1 MYPNNV
7 EQVNQ
12 GIAFTDSSLRCCD
25 LTRFEIKR
33 LCQYN
38 QLSVAKFALISDLNQ
53 YYIDDWNQLVR
64 KIGGFPLLVE
74 FEYHNDNIEIN
85 EKSMIHDVARREF
98 TVFIIGSGQNIH
110 VFSPVEYQFYV
121 NKTVIAFEDK
131 CSTNYARSNWR
142 LMEGQ
147 QNTEEQEIIND
158 FMISARQLYEA
169 IEDYSSN
176 LSLFYRDSYSI
187 DCAIEASGWFKAQ
200 LVKFPLEDALER
212 QRKYHLIHSNVVK
225 FSEKSGFGLYSSCSL
240 IPGEIIYSL
249 ESASLKFTTKKYAEE
264 TFNDN
269 DMLVFKNY
277 GKRPRLLSF
286 FQIDDND
293 IYSKKSTPTT
303 IDKNCT
309 LLSILKNQGK
319 PLN

>member
-12 GIAFTDSSLRCCD
+12 GIVFTDSSLRCCD

-169 IEDYSSN
+169 IEGDGYA
-176 LSLFYRDSYSI
+176 RI
-187 DCAIEASGWFKAQ
+187 DI
-200 LVKFPLEDALER
+200 
-212 QRKYHLIHSNVVK
+212 
-225 FSEKSGFGLYSSCSL
+225 
-240 IPGEIIYSL
+240 
-249 ESASLKFTTKKYAEE
+249 
-264 TFNDN
+264 
-269 DMLVFKNY
+269 
-277 GKRPRLLSF
+277 
-286 FQIDDND
+286 
-293 IYSKKSTPTT
+293 
-303 IDKNCT
+303 
-309 LLSILKNQGK
+309 
-319 PLN
+319 